1 MTNKKSSGLPSQ
13 AGLTLIELLVSLVI
27 GLLLAIVASST
38 YLYSKQAYNAVSEN
52 SQMEENGRLALNLL
66 TRNIQSAGYTAL
78 DRAAGE
84 PLPTGK
90 KLLGCQFGMVN
101 PQGASSRADLEG
113 CLGSVPAGTTP
124 SGSIATFYQTDPPN
138 TTATGVYQ
146 GVDCIGNAPVN
157 VLASGGGA
165 VTTTWEVRSFFFIST
180 TTVGTPYGTTTM
192 GQLSCATDRTGSINP
207 GSYQSQPL
215 IPGIHQLRARYVL
228 PTDDKSTA
236 PGQKLYEATALT
248 PAQWERVVQVELCV
262 LTKAVQSSGNDTA
275 TPLLDCYDQTFT
287 PPPSQSFRRFTTT
300 VNLRNRSEPPT

>member
-1 MTNKKSSGLPSQ
+1 MTNQKPTSLRSQ

-66 TRNIQSAGYTAL
+66 TRNIQSAGYVAVNV
-78 DRAAGE
+78 AAGE
-84 PLPTGK
+84 PVPTGK
-90 KLLGCQFGMVN
+90 KLLGCEFGMVN

-113 CLGSVPAGTTP
+113 CLTSLPAGTTP
-124 SGSIATFYQTDPPN
+124 SGSIAMFYQTDAPN
-138 TTATGVYQ
+138 TAGANYQ
-146 GVDCIGNAPVN
+146 GVDCIGNPPVN
-157 VLASGGGA
+157 ILTTSGGA

-192 GQLSCATDRTGSINP
+192 GQLSCATDRTDSVTA

-215 IPGIHQLRARYVL
+215 IPGVHQLRARYIL

-236 PGQKLYEATALT
+236 PGQRIFEATALT
-248 PAQWERVVQVELCV
+248 PAQWERVVQVDLCV
-262 LTKAVQSSGNDTA
+262 LTKAIQSSGNDTA
-275 TPLLDCYDQTFT
+275 TQVTDCYGNNFT
-287 PPPSQSFRRFTTT
+287 PPPSQSYRRFTTT